1 MQKIVFGILVSESV
15 SLIGVFSG
23 ARKLMDL
30 NYMDNSVVVVVFI
43 NYERDT
49 LV

>member
-1 MQKIVFGILVSESV
+1 MLVSESV
-15 SLIGVFSG
+15 SLIGVFNG

-30 NYMDNSVVVVVFI
+30 NYMDNSVVFFFI
-43 NYERDT
+43 NCQRDT

>member
-1 MQKIVFGILVSESV
+1 M
-15 SLIGVFSG
+15 SLIGVFSD

-30 NYMDNSVVVVVFI
+30 NYMDKSVVVVVFFI
-43 NYERDT
+43 NCQKDT

>member
-1 MQKIVFGILVSESV
+1 M

-30 NYMDNSVVVVVFI
+30 NYMDNSVVVVVFFI
-43 NYERDT
+43 NCQRDT

>member
-1 MQKIVFGILVSESV
+1 M

-30 NYMDNSVVVVVFI
+30 NYMDNSVVVVFLLTVKG
-43 NYERDT
+43 T
-49 LV
+49 LLFDLD

>member
-1 MQKIVFGILVSESV
+1 M

-30 NYMDNSVVVVVFI
+30 NYMDNSVVVVVFLLTVKG
-43 NYERDT
+43 T
-49 LV
+49 LLFDLD